1 MCQTAHYRLF
11 IVASLPLL
19 LPFALLYIFHYLSPL
34 DHFTHCK
41 QYKWVQITAIPTQHS
56 CYTWETFRIS
66 NRVSSYGISI
76 FLACQKEEAGT
87 LMFSVKPVLQRMF
100 FCRWKLVAEAL
111 GQLYINF
118 ILSRVIFFFFSI
130 SDFQCRQARCS
141 LVRFSKMSIKAGT
154 FAELFSSS
162 EQAGSK
168 DLYIY

>member
-1 MCQTAHYRLF
+1 MKIHTPCMCQTAHYRLF

-118 ILSRVIFFFFSI
+118 ILSRVIFFFFY
-130 SDFQCRQARCS
+130 F
-141 LVRFSKMSIKAGT
+141 RFPVQTGKVQLGQI
-154 FAELFSSS
+154 F
-162 EQAGSK
+162 
-168 DLYIY
+168 